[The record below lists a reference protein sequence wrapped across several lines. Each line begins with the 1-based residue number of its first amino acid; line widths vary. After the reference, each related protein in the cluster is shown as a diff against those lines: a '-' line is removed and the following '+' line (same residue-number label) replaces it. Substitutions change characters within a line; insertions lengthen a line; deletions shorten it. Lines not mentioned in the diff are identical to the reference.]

1 MQRVMDSIVQLIQE
15 EDTVLESLSL
25 ADSKL
30 RGDACVVINALGSNQ
45 CLTAIDITYEF
56 ILFPFFA

>member
-1 MQRVMDSIVQLIQE
+1 MTRVMDSIVQLIQE

-30 RGDACVVINALGSNQ
+30 RADACVVINALGSNQ
-45 CLTAIDITYEF
+45 CLTAIDITYV
-56 ILFPFFA
+56 L